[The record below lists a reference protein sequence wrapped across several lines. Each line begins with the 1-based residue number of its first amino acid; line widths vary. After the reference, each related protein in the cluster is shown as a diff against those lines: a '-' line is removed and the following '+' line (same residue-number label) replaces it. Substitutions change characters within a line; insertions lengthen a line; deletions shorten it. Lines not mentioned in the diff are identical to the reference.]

1 MKKNTQSYTKKS
13 GENRNLI
20 HLDVKNLIKLIDSKY
35 FWPRMKKNTVNWM
48 ECQKSTVH
56 KHTKT
61 PISTLQ
67 NPDARITHVHID
79 IVGPLSPS
87 EGYEYV
93 LTMISK
99 FTMWCETIPIKDI
112 RADFSFWCTY
122 NNNIR

>member
-1 MKKNTQSYTKKS
+1 
-13 GENRNLI
+13 
-20 HLDVKNLIKLIDSKY
+20 
-35 FWPRMKKNTVNWM
+35 MKKNTVNWM